1 MQSFKD
7 NEGHAWHLALT
18 IGKVRQLRE
27 KLGLEL
33 LNKEHHWQVMN
44 SETDRLAFVFLLV
57 EDQAKELG
65 LDADA
70 FEERLY
76 GDGIADA
83 ASIAFLQELQSF
95 FQRLGKRLEAGLTET
110 QIKVMTA
117 AQSQIRELIESGKA
131 DLQLK
136 ELENEALKQM
146 QLNSGNG
153 SQNSQPL
160 QD

>member
-7 NEGHAWHLALT
+7 NEGHSWNIALT
-18 IGKVRQLRE
+18 LGKVRQLRE

-57 EDQAKELG
+57 EDQAKEIG
-65 LDADA
+65 LDADT

-76 GDGIADA
+76 GDGIADG
-83 ASIAFLQELQSF
+83 ASIAFLRELQSF

-117 AQSQIRELIESGKA
+117 AQSQIRELIERGKA

-136 ELENEALKQM
+136 ELEKEALKQM
-146 QLNSGNG
+146 QASSGSG
-153 SQNSQPL
+153 SQNSQPS